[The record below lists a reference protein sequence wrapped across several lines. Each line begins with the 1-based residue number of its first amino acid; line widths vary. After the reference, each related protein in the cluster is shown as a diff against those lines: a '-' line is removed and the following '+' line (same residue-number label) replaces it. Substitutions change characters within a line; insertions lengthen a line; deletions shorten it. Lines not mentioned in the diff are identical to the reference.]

1 MSVPCELLTHYL
13 SNSVVG
19 VLGIEAVGGSRE
31 AVLNAWG
38 NTMATTTT
46 DENKELV
53 HEYLAAWEDEK
64 LDAITILLADDFSTT
79 HTDATGTDIHLDVAG
94 FEDLVSGY
102 FEVFS
107 EFDSEVQR
115 IVAEDERVVARIT
128 CSGVH
133 DGEFWG
139 IPATGNHVE
148 VEEFLSF
155 RIEDGKIAGLHYLGD
170 NLALLRQLDI
180 DLPIDA

>member
-1 MSVPCELLTHYL
+1 
-13 SNSVVG
+13 
-19 VLGIEAVGGSRE
+19 
-31 AVLNAWG
+31 
-38 NTMATTTT
+38 MATTTT

-64 LDAITILLADDFSTT
+64 LDAITALLADDFSTT

-94 FEDLVSGY
+94 FEDLVAGY

-107 EFDSEVQR
+107 EFDSTVHEM
-115 IVAEDERVVARIT
+115 VAEDEWVMTRIT
-128 CSGVH
+128 YSGVH
-133 DGEFWG
+133 DGGFWG

-155 RIEDGKIAGLHYLGD
+155 RIEDDKIAELHDLGD
-170 NLALLRQLDI
+170 NLDLLRQLDI